1 MMIRVFI
8 ALLLVFLFG
17 HRMGLVNIIIIII
30 MNSGRGYN
38 TGEL

>member
-17 HRMGLVNIIIIII
+17 HRMGLANIIIIIT
-30 MNSGRGYN
+30 NSGRGYN